1 MRISPYKIYGFLSS
15 SFIVILSIFMIK
27 KDINPI
33 LSYIIAINMVTF
45 LLYGYDKYISTINSN
60 ILRVPEKILHL
71 LGLMGGSLS
80 ALIAQKFFRHK
91 TKKDGFQLI
100 FWGIIFIQIVIVLG
114 ILNYLK

>member
-45 LLYGYDKYISTINSN
+45 LLYG
-60 ILRVPEKILHL
+60 V
-71 LGLMGGSLS
+71 
-80 ALIAQKFFRHK
+80 
-91 TKKDGFQLI
+91 
-100 FWGIIFIQIVIVLG
+100 
-114 ILNYLK
+114 